1 MERIIGVYG
10 DYYVDTDGAVYNRHW
25 RKLRGRDNGYG
36 YLQVR
41 LPIARG
47 VYRNFKVHT
56 LVMRAYVGEK
66 PTDCD
71 VDHINFDRDDNN
83 LSNLRYLS
91 IHANRGRKR
100 NSIGKEECTT
110 VG

>member
-10 DYYVDTDGAVYNRHW
+10 IYYVDIDGAVYNRYG

-41 LPIARG
+41 LPIACR
-47 VYRNFKVHT
+47 VYRNFAVHD

-66 PTDCD
+66 PMDCD

-91 IHANRGRKR
+91 IHINRGRKR
-100 NSIGKEECTT
+100 YSIGKEERTT